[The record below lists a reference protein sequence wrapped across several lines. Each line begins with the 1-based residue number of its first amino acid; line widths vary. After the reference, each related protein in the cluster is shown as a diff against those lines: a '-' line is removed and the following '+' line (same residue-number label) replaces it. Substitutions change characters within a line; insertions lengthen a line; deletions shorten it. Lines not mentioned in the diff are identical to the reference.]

1 MEIFRGGSGLQG
13 LHSKPVNAV
22 NFCNYTNAKGDRGM
36 DDKTTRPSRISDRES
51 RSWQ

>member
-13 LHSKPVNAV
+13 LYSKPVNAV

-36 DDKTTRPSRISDRES
+36 DDNLTTPLHLNIFM
-51 RSWQ
+51 